1 MLKEQARRGN
11 KIAKMVVGLKL
22 DISMVTIQLPDPF
35 DSDQDT
41 DSSCEDSDSEAPK
54 RQRKPPLKIDLDIY
68 SSAYANARRHYD
80 SRKIAVT
87 KQEKTLAI
95 AEKMLKN
102 TEKKIMVELKSA
114 TKSVP
119 QGIVKIRKPFW
130 FEKFLWFISSENYLV
145 IGGRDASQNE
155 VCYVFVTITAF
166 SEALSKER

>member
-1 MLKEQARRGN
+1 M
-11 KIAKMVVGLKL
+11 AKMVVGLKL

-35 DSDQDT
+35 DSEEAT
-41 DSSCEDSDSEAPK
+41 DSSSEEDSFSEGEDSDKKTPK
-54 RQRKPPLKIDLDIY
+54 RQRKAPLKIDLDIY
-68 SSAYANARRHYD
+68 SSAYANARRYYD

-119 QGIVKIRKPFW
+119 TGIVKMRKPFW

-155 VCYVFVTITAF
+155 V
-166 SEALSKER
+166 